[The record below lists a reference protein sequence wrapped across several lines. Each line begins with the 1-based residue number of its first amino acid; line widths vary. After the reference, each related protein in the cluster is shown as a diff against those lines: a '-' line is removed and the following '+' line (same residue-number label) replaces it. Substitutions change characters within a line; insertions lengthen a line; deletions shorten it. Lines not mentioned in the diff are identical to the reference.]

1 VQCAVIAVTSRTTG
15 CIQRARWL
23 WPRLIPGRVAVK
35 NGAPPVDFQV
45 TSVPRHDLQ
54 LELHLD
60 SNPRLVS
67 VVRRFIEEAL
77 EKVVDDDQDL
87 VGRLSM
93 AAHELVENGVK
104 YALCD
109 PTVMRIALEQGPGGI
124 RARIAIT
131 NQASVENV
139 DRLRAI
145 VADIARTGR
154 SELPE
159 LYENYLRRR
168 EMNGNSAGVGLVRI
182 RAEAEMSID
191 CEVTGSMVT
200 IVATALVQRRSP

>member
-1 VQCAVIAVTSRTTG
+1 VQR
-15 CIQRARWL
+15 R
-23 WPRLIPGRVAVK
+23 
-35 NGAPPVDFQV
+35 
-45 TSVPRHDLQ
+45 DLQ

-77 EKVVDDDQDL
+77 EKVIDEDQDL

-109 PTVMRIALEQGPGGI
+109 PTIMRIGLEQGPGGV

-139 DRLRAI
+139 DRLRAF
-145 VADIARTGR
+145 VADIARTEPG
-154 SELPE
+154 ELPQ
-159 LYENYLRRR
+159 LYETYLRRR
-168 EMNGNSAGVGLVRI
+168 EPYGGSGVGLVRI
-182 RAEAEMSID
+182 RAEAQMSVD

-200 IVATALVQRRSP
+200 IIATALVQRRRS